1 MKEDAANTAGRG
13 RALFARLRGPLTAL
27 EKLYG
32 ILPRSLRARKL
43 DRLAAK
49 RGMLALGR
57 RYALLRT
64 LAASVGDNV
73 RIEDGC
79 YLKSVQG
86 LSVGSN
92 VSIWPMTYIEASGG
106 VTIGSDVS
114 IAHGVTVMSEEHEY
128 GSHDRPIKDQGKRF
142 APVVIEDNVWIGAKA
157 VILSGVTI
165 HSGAVVGAGA
175 VVTKDVPANAVVAGV
190 PARVIKTR

>member
-1 MKEDAANTAGRG
+1 MKEDGVNTSGRG
-13 RALFARLRGPLTAL
+13 RALFARMKGPLSAL

-32 ILPRSLRARKL
+32 CLPTSVRIRKL
-43 DRLAAK
+43 DRLSAQK
-49 RGMLALGR
+49 GMLALGR

-64 LAASVGDNV
+64 LAAGVGDNV

-79 YLKSVQG
+79 YLKSVRG
-86 LSVGSN
+86 LTLGNN

-114 IAHGVTVMSEEHEY
+114 IAHGVTIMSEEHEY
-128 GSHDRPIKDQGKRF
+128 ADHDLPIKDQGKRF

-157 VILSGVTI
+157 VILSGVTV
-165 HSGAVVGAGA
+165 HTGAIIGAGA
-175 VVTKDVPANAVVAGV
+175 VVTKDIPENAVAAGV
-190 PARVIKTR
+190 PARVIKIR